1 MNTEKQQFQNEEEI
15 PVAKVYHLEPGY
27 VYVNAQGAVI
37 RTVVGSC
44 VTVCL
49 WDTQRRLGGMNHFM
63 YPIAGKTDKRT
74 VVYGDVAMPVLI
86 RLMKDFGS
94 DREKLVAQL
103 YGGGCQFGDEKRG
116 VGPKN
121 VDVARSILEEFRIP
135 LITQDTGG
143 RMGRKIL
150 FDTATGEAAVLKVHA
165 LRRDDWYH
173 PKKKRY
179 GVAD

>member
-1 MNTEKQQFQNEEEI
+1 MSPEKQQFHNEEAI

-49 WDTQRRLGGMNHFM
+49 WDTQHRMGGMNHFM
-63 YPIAGKTDKRT
+63 YPQAGTKDKRT

-86 RLMKDFGS
+86 RLMKDFGAE
-94 DREKLVAQL
+94 REKLVAQL
-103 YGGGCQFGDEKRG
+103 YGGGCQFGDEKRS

-121 VDVARSILEEFRIP
+121 VEVARSVLKELRIP
-135 LITQDTGG
+135 LITEDTGG

-150 FDTATGEAAVLKVHA
+150 FETAT
-165 LRRDDWYH
+165 
-173 PKKKRY
+173 
-179 GVAD
+179 